1 MLYVVCILFG
11 MGLGLIVAYWTVI
24 YYNPKKKFYE
34 SGYTV
39 GVITGRTDVPDF
51 AISGLTRKEAT
62 TIVDQANEDI
72 NMGHS
77 VHIHLD
83 TKPIDYTIDSFIVK
97 SVYIKH

>member
-1 MLYVVCILFG
+1 MCILFG
-11 MGLGLIVAYWTVI
+11 IGSVVMIVYWIATF
-24 YYNPKKKFYE
+24 YNLKKKVSE
-34 SGYTV
+34 SRYAV

-51 AISGLTRKEAT
+51 TISGLTLEEAT

-72 NMGHS
+72 NMGHN

-83 TKPIDYTIDSFIVK
+83 TKPIDYTIDYLIIK

>member
-1 MLYVVCILFG
+1 MLYVICILFG
-11 MGLGLIVAYWTVI
+11 VGLGLMVAYWTVI
-24 YYNPKKKFYE
+24 YYNPKKKVSE

-51 AISGLTRKEAT
+51 TISGLTRKEAT

-72 NMGHS
+72 NTGNS
-77 VHIHLD
+77 IHIHLD
-83 TKPIDYTIDSFIVK
+83 TKPIDYIIDSSIIK